1 MTQTL
6 ASLIPE
12 SMSGGPEIGKL
23 PRVPVLLPVSK
34 ESHGPIVEWKGQ
46 AELPDP
52 GRQAERHRKEK
63 EFSMFW
69 RGELG
74 NHVRSQNG
82 VARPGGQGSLVSGV

>member
-34 ESHGPIVEWKGQ
+34 ESHATGGGDTE
-46 AELPDP
+46 E
-52 GRQAERHRKEK
+52 ERPRDV
-63 EFSMFW
+63 
-69 RGELG
+69 GYG
-74 NHVRSQNG
+74 
-82 VARPGGQGSLVSGV
+82 